1 MNKSAKAFFCE
12 EIRAV
17 FAGNNVCVTF
27 SRIFLYPQYVG
38 DRFYLIPTNGVPRGP
53 PVEALES
60 RKIGEF
66 EFVTEFR
73 PVLLL
78 RSVSGGKR
86 MGTYF

>member
-12 EIRAV
+12 EIRTV

-86 MGTYF
+86 MGMYF